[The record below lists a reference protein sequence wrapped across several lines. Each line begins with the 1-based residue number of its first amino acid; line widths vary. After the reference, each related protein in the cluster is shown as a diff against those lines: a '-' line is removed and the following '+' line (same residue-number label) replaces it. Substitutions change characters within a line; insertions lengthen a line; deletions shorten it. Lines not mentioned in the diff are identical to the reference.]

1 MKNFKEKYTIPKE
14 FHDRKIAE
22 QVKRI
27 EEKEDKNKKIFEKII
42 NRFAEAIHFKI
53 TRDILLYGV
62 CVLEI
67 GNLDDLDEII
77 EIRKKL
83 DRK

>member
-1 MKNFKEKYTIPKE
+1 MEIFKEKYTIPKE
-14 FHDRKIAE
+14 FHDRKIVE

-27 EEKEDKNKKIFEKII
+27 EEKEDKSKKIFEKIM
-42 NRFAEAIHFKI
+42 NRFAEAVHFKI
-53 TRDILLYGV
+53 TRDIKLYGI
-62 CVLEI
+62 CILEI
-67 GNLDDLDEII
+67 SNLDNLDEII